1 MITIIL
7 SMVMCDSRKAGKDRD
22 TVSVE
27 PGPKQFCGSVS
38 TENFWVSSVLRALK
52 RTQNRTSFWH
62 QNYELQFAVRSYALC
77 KELRIYRLI
86 EVQTSPLIAH
96 RTHN

>member
-1 MITIIL
+1 MDF
-7 SMVMCDSRKAGKDRD
+7 SAHKAR
-22 TVSVE
+22 
-27 PGPKQFCGSVS
+27 FL
-38 TENFWVSSVLRALK
+38 VLRALK

-62 QNYELQFAVRSYALC
+62 QNYESQFAVRSYALC

-96 RTHN
+96 RTHLVTDPVTSAAGLESWAPALT